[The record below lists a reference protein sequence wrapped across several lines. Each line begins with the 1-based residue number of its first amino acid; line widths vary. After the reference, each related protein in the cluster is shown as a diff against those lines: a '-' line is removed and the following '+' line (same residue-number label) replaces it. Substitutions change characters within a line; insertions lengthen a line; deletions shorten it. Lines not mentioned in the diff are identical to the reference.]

1 MTSARVDQ
9 IITVVGAHLYQ
20 AIADLL
26 GKLLKRQPQL
36 SDRGVLAFTK
46 SGYSAAIILL
56 FCTVADSFVIRDRY
70 FLKQSVNY

>member
-36 SDRGVLAFTK
+36 SDRGVLAFTNL
-46 SGYSAAIILL
+46 AIPRQL
-56 FCTVADSFVIRDRY
+56 FFYFVP
-70 FLKQSVNY
+70 